1 MKIKEIMTKDVITVR
16 TDTKVRQVAALLGE
30 NNIGAVPV
38 FDKSGALAG
47 IITESDLFIKE
58 KGIPFSV
65 VKIPHIF
72 NQWVEPRKLTAIY
85 ADIDANVASDVMSS
99 PVITISPEAEVGE
112 AASLMFTHQIS
123 RLPVVDDNQLV
134 GILSRSDIIRLMAK
148 PQV

>member
-38 FDKSGALAG
+38 LDKSGALAG

-99 PVITISPEAEVGE
+99 PVITISPEAKLE